1 MDLFDRIYELIG
13 DLIWL
18 ALCAVVLFAL
28 VSAFGPI
35 ILDGIADALTLNRA
49 ES

>member
-1 MDLFDRIYELIG
+1 MNLFDRIYELIG

-18 ALCAVVLFAL
+18 ALYAVILIAL

-35 ILDGIADALTLNRA
+35 ILDGIADALRLDT
-49 ES
+49 